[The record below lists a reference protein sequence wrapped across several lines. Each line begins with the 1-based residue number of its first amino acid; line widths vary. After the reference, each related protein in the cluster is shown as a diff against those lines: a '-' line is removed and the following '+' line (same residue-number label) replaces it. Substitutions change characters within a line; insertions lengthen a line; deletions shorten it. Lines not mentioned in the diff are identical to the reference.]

1 MSCPFSL
8 SKGEKEIELE
18 RDFQASIFS
27 IRLQAMQSNH
37 VEKHSPR
44 KRNTL
49 L

>member
-1 MSCPFSL
+1 MTCPFSL

-18 RDFQASIFS
+18 RDFQASIFGV
-27 IRLQAMQSNH
+27 RLPAMQSNH
-37 VEKHSPR
+37 VEKHSPC